1 MKDRTKWEYAHAMIG
16 LMEHKSIQKVTVR
29 EICKVCDARPQN
41 FYYHFRDK
49 YDLVNWIY
57 AQDVEAV
64 CQANMNKPWSQVLP
78 ICYTNLLKRQA
89 FYKNA
94 FEDDSTNFLIRYIVE
109 YQVKL
114 YSDLL
119 RRKGVQLDESLSFAM
134 KYHAYACAMLTRDW
148 HSSKQPMPPERF
160 AALLMDAM
168 PEKLREPMERCGFA
182 ENDEK
187 EG

>member
-119 RRKGVQLDESLSFAM
+119 RRKGVQLDESLSFRLRMMSRHGLKA
-134 KYHAYACAMLTRDW
+134 AGTTGAMLFGC
-148 HSSKQPMPPERF
+148 HAENVG
-160 AALLMDAM
+160 
-168 PEKLREPMERCGFA
+168 EPMGGWGFA
-182 ENDEK
+182 EKEK